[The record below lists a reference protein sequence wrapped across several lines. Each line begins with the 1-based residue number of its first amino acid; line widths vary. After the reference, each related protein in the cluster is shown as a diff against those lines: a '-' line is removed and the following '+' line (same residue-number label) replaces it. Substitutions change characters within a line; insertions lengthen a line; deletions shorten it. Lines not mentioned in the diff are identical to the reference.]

1 MIMNE
6 NMNKDNGLR
15 IKFENINNDY
25 KELVS
30 DVNSLKV
37 KITIIYNKILG
48 FRKGIEDSK
57 KLDKIMY
64 IIAAVIIGITSSIG
78 LLSNTGF
85 SSMIV
90 GVGALSL
97 SIPFVCLIQS
107 ANFKLHVEKIID
119 DLNDELCICQNSL
132 NEKERKLIDKK
143 KEMYDTFYELVN
155 DKVAS
160 NNKPK
165 NLGKENRL
173 KVYEKPHVRVKKIN

>member
-1 MIMNE
+1 MNE

-37 KITIIYNKILG
+37 KITIINNKILD

-64 IIAAVIIGITSSIG
+64 IIAAVIFGITNCIG

-97 SIPFVCLIQS
+97 SIPFICLLQS
-107 ANFKLHVEKIID
+107 GGYRLYAKNIIN
-119 DLNDELCICQNSL
+119 DLNKELSNQESSL
-132 NEKERKLIDKK
+132 KEQEKNLLDKK
-143 KEMYDTFYELVN
+143 NEMYNIFYELVDSRGTSN
-155 DKVAS
+155 SKIRDLDKQ
-160 NNKPK
+160 NHLNK
-165 NLGKENRL
+165 
-173 KVYEKPHVRVKKIN
+173 YEKPYIKIRKKNN